1 MEGGQA
7 GPKETA
13 GRPEGRP
20 ASPSPPLPSPRP
32 GWVVVLGGLM
42 LLFAFHLFLGG
53 LSGLSGPGSPAV
65 DGSGTVAGTEVAQ
78 AALRRAL
85 MQAFAQ
91 VDAGMLRTHAVAQ
104 IVLAVVMMFAVAAI
118 ATNDRRGR
126 PAALAA
132 AWVGIVYHLG
142 SALFFVFVVRAGLLA
157 SAPSWIDQVVA
168 LTGGPDPGRSRQELL
183 SSTSTLLLL
192 APLTVCLLGIGF
204 SLIVMRFFGGPRGRA
219 FYGVVALEGPSQP
232 QPRG

>member
-1 MEGGQA
+1 M
-7 GPKETA
+7 
-13 GRPEGRP
+13 
-20 ASPSPPLPSPRP
+20 
-32 GWVVVLGGLM
+32 M
-42 LLFAFHLFLGG
+42 LFAFHLFLGG
-53 LSGLSGPGSPAV
+53 LSAFSGTEGGPV
-65 DGSGTVAGTEVAQ
+65 DGSATAPGAEAAQ
-78 AALRRAL
+78 VALRRAL

-91 VDAGMLRTHAVAQ
+91 VDATMMRSHAVAQ
-104 IVLAVVMMFAVAAI
+104 IVLAIVMLFAVSAI

-157 SAPSWIDQVVA
+157 SAPTWIDQVVA
-168 LTGGPDPGRSRQELL
+168 LTGGADAGRSRQELL

-192 APLTVCLLGIGF
+192 VPLTVSALGVGF

-219 FYGVVALEGPSQP
+219 FYGVVALDGPSQP